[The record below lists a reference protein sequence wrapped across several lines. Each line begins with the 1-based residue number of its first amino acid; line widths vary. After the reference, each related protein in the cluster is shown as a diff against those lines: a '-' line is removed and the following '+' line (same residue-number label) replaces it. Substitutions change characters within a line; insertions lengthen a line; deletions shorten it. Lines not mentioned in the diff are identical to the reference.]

1 MADGGARILIVDDD
15 RDLVAVLRLALE
27 SRGYRVAAAYD
38 LPTGLDA
45 AAAQRPDCIVL
56 DIMMPHATEGFH
68 FVWRLR
74 QNEDT
79 YFQNVPIVVLS
90 AIHEKTDLR
99 FYPDSSDGTYQAG
112 EFLPV
117 QDFVDKPVDPTLLL
131 ERIDRALRLKPRG

>member
-1 MADGGARILIVDDD
+1 MSESAKILIVDDD
-15 RDLVAVLRLALE
+15 KDLVAVLRVALA
-27 SRGYRVAAAYD
+27 SKGYQVTSAYD
-38 LPTGLDA
+38 LPTGLEA

-74 QNEDT
+74 QQNEP
-79 YFQNVPIVVLS
+79 YFKNVPIIVLT

-99 FYPDSSDGTYQAG
+99 FYPDASDGTYQAG
-112 EFLPV
+112 EYLPV

-131 ERIDRALRLKPRG
+131 ERIDRALRLKPPA